1 MWRSVSSALEPL
13 DLITLLVHAAMVPA
27 TEHGEIRQRRRA
39 ALGPMPNVM
48 ALTEPDPAPWKATA
62 SVPMVQRPT
71 DGRWDCTGPRPDLH
85 DIAVPIAAHHNA
97 ARVARQ
103 ALRRFRGNARAPF
116 EDRLA
121 RRITVGQHGRVDMD
135 HDLVALAGRPGI
147 DAVAQRRLRDE
158 RKGVGLLVFEE
169 RRFRG
174 NVHEVVERLRP
185 RVSNISF

>member
-1 MWRSVSSALEPL
+1 
-13 DLITLLVHAAMVPA
+13 
-27 TEHGEIRQRRRA
+27 
-39 ALGPMPNVM
+39 
-48 ALTEPDPAPWKATA
+48 
-62 SVPMVQRPT
+62 
-71 DGRWDCTGPRPDLH
+71 
-85 DIAVPIAAHHNA
+85 
-97 ARVARQ
+97 
-103 ALRRFRGNARAPF
+103 
-116 EDRLA
+116 
-121 RRITVGQHGRVDMD
+121 MD